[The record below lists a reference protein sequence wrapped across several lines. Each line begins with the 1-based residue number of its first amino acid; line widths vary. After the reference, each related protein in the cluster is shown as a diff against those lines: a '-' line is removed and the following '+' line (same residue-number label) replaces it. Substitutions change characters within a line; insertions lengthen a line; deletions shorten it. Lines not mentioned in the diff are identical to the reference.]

1 MGKLMRY
8 IFILLLITAPAL
20 GQQLDPAFMQ
30 KAINALQTQRNEAL
44 DSAATAQA
52 RAAILADELTK
63 AQDRIKELEP
73 RPEEKK

>member
-1 MGKLMRY
+1 MGELMRY
-8 IFILLLITAPAL
+8 IFILLLMVTPVF

-52 RAAILADELTK
+52 RAAILADELAK
-63 AQDRIKELEP
+63 AQERIKELEP
-73 RPEEKK
+73 KAEEKK